1 MKFKVLLKV
10 EPQLQM
16 RSYRNTKNQESEKMK
31 YVIFMEYKEPIE
43 KNIQKVI
50 EIEKGRIDRGE
61 AWIQGTENLAH
72 YMMIG
77 EHKSFMIVE
86 TDDPSKLAKWATT
99 YYPYLKYK
107 ISPVMTRKEYEKAI
121 K

>member
-1 MKFKVLLKV
+1 MGG
-10 EPQLQM
+10 
-16 RSYRNTKNQESEKMK
+16 YINTKKLESEKMK
-31 YVIFMEYKEPIE
+31 YVIFMEYREPIE
-43 KNIQKVI
+43 ENIKKVI
-50 EIEKGRIDRGE
+50 DVEKGRMDRGE
-61 AWIQGTENLAH
+61 AWSQGKENLAH